1 MLTDVTTNDS
11 HFRRLELRTVQ
22 AADWLQDLI
31 FPPTCGHCGRVD
43 FRFCPS
49 CLYELEQVP
58 MAVSRLR
65 DQAFGELCATGGH
78 CGVVQ
83 NAVQAFKYDGAREL
97 AMPLADRLVEALQI
111 LNPPID
117 ALVPV
122 PVFADRLTE
131 RGYNQSELL
140 CRNLALKTGIE
151 ARPTLLKR
159 IRETSQQAL
168 LSEVDRRKN
177 VRDAFEAS
185 ADVMGLSVLLV
196 DDVATSGSTL
206 SECAKAL
213 RNQGAGL
220 IYGIAVSH
228 SLSSD
233 WIPQEEDD
241 EYQHSWRRDQN
252 LGGA

>member
-11 HFRRLELRTVQ
+11 HFRRLELRLVQ
-22 AADWLQDLI
+22 AANWLQDLI

-43 FRFCPS
+43 HRFCPS

-58 MAVSRLR
+58 IAVSRLR
-65 DQAFGELCATGGH
+65 VEALDKLCATGGH

-97 AMPLADRLVEALQI
+97 AMPLANRLVKALQI

-117 ALVPV
+117 TIVPV
-122 PVFADRLTE
+122 PLYADRQAA

-140 CRNLALKTGIE
+140 CQHLALKTGIP
-151 ARPTLLKR
+151 ARPNALKR

-168 LSEVDRRKN
+168 LSEADRHTN
-177 VRDAFEAS
+177 VRGAFAASEA
-185 ADVMGLSVLLV
+185 VKGLSILLV
-196 DDVATSGSTL
+196 DDVITTGSTL
-206 SECAKAL
+206 RECADAL
-213 RNQGAGL
+213 NAKGAGRV
-220 IYGIAVSH
+220 YGIAVSH

-241 EYQHSWRRDQN
+241 EYQHSWRWDQN